1 MPLHLRK
8 NQLQKGSGF
17 DGVLS
22 LIPVFGFKKRGQLTR
37 ERESKKCRSLV
48 KLGRKCIMLKVRLRP
63 ARVVVVVVV
72 NEYIKDFS
80 FLYRERAPTPGRLDR
95 EG

>member
-63 ARVVVVVVV
+63 ARVMVVVVVVVV

-80 FLYRERAPTPGRLDR
+80 FLCRERAPPRAD
-95 EG
+95 